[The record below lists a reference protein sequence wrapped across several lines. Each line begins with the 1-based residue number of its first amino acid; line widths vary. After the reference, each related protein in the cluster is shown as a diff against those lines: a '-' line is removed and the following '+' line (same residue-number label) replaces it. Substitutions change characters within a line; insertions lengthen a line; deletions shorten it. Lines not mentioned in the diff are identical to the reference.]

1 MATEIKT
8 NVMRVLEKEHIAH
21 AVHFY
26 DADGNFDGVSV
37 AHKVGRDPEVVFKTL
52 VTSGKSR
59 NHFVFVIPVAEE
71 LDLKK
76 AAAAAGEKSVEMLA
90 VKELLP
96 TTGYIRGGCSPIGMK
111 KKYPTF
117 VDETAMLFDAV
128 AVSAGQRGVQVML
141 NPDDLLK
148 AAQAKYE
155 SLTRD

>member
-1 MATEIKT
+1 MKEEKT
-8 NVMRVLEKEHIAH
+8 NVMRLLDGKKIPYIIRNYLSSGAISGTDAADALGLPYEK
-21 AVHFY
+21 
-26 DADGNFDGVSV
+26 
-37 AHKVGRDPEVVFKTL
+37 VFKTL
-52 VTSGKSR
+52 VTVGKT
-59 NHFVFVIPVAEE
+59 NAHYVFDIPVDKE

-76 AAAAAGEKSVEMLA
+76 AAAAVGEKNVSMLKS
-90 VKELLP
+90 KELLP
-96 TTGYIRGGCSPIGMK
+96 LTGYIHGGCSPIGMK